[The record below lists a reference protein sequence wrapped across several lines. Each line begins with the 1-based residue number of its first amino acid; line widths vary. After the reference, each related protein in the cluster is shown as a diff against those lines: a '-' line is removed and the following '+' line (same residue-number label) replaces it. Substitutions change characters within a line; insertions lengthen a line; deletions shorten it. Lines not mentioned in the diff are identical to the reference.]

1 MNNVKNVMKLRDSL
15 KLYYDLTMEGHKKG
29 LSVEEISSFINTAL
43 GNTNGIED
51 PLTVKQNFIRSI
63 ILENNIIK

>member
-1 MNNVKNVMKLRDSL
+1 MNNVKSVMKLRDSL
-15 KLYYDLTMEGHKKG
+15 KLYYDLTMEGHKKR
-29 LSVEEISSFINTAL
+29 LSVEEISSFINTDL
-43 GNTNGIED
+43 GNTNSIGD

>member
-1 MNNVKNVMKLRDSL
+1 MNNVKSVMKLRDSL
-15 KLYYDLTMEGHKKG
+15 KLYYNLTMEGHKKG
-29 LSVEEISSFINTAL
+29 LSVEEISSFINTDL
-43 GNTNGIED
+43 GNTKGIGD

>member
-1 MNNVKNVMKLRDSL
+1 MKLRDSL
-15 KLYYDLTMEGHKKG
+15 NLYYDLTMEGHKKG
-29 LSVEEISSFINTAL
+29 LSVEGISSFINTDL
-43 GNTNGIED
+43 VNTNGIGD

>member
-1 MNNVKNVMKLRDSL
+1 MNNVKSVMKLRDSL
-15 KLYYDLTMEGHKKG
+15 KLYYNLTMEGHKKG
-29 LSVEEISSFINTAL
+29 LSVEEISSFINTDL
-43 GNTNGIED
+43 SNTKGIGD

>member
-1 MNNVKNVMKLRDSL
+1 MNNVKSVMKLRDSL

-29 LSVEEISSFINTAL
+29 LSVKEISSFINTDL
-43 GNTNGIED
+43 GNTNDIRD